1 MFTPRQNV
9 VTPSSEP
16 GGAPHIDRAA
26 SRDRAREIASGRA
39 GTRGVFNPL
48 PVPPETKT
56 KEALAIEKAVRP
68 DCREAYAGLG
78 LLAVPALVASAIS
91 DSGCKW

>member
-1 MFTPRQNV
+1 MFRPRQNV
-9 VTPSSEP
+9 VTPSLEP

-26 SRDRAREIASGRA
+26 SRDRAREIASGRT

-78 LLAVPALVASAIS
+78 LLAVPALVANAIS
-91 DSGCKW
+91 DTGCKW